1 MGKVCRGRPSAA
13 SPVPYQSRGTAVNA
27 RGGGVP
33 VDLMWETE
41 VRMLLGGGLV
51 VYPTETFYA
60 LGCLATLHASVER
73 VTAAKGRPDG
83 KPLPIIVSGWDMA
96 ARYLRLSGA
105 ALELAHA
112 FWPGSLSI
120 VVPVDVSVS
129 PLARDRHGRSAVRM
143 SPHPVAARLCLEA
156 GAPLISSS
164 ANISGRPPAC
174 RPGDLDPELLRASG
188 ALVMEETPWPAGGLP
203 STLAEVVG
211 GHAVR
216 ILREGAVSA
225 SSIGEAGFDVLAE

>member
-1 MGKVCRGRPSAA
+1 M
-13 SPVPYQSRGTAVNA
+13 SPVPYQPCGTAVNA
-27 RGGGVP
+27 RCGGVP
-33 VDLMWETE
+33 VALMWERE
-41 VRMLLGGGLV
+41 VRTLLGGGLV

-83 KPLPIIVSGWDMA
+83 KPLPIIISGWDMA
-96 ARYLRLSGA
+96 ARYLRLNGA
-105 ALELAHA
+105 LLELAHA

-120 VVPVDVSVS
+120 VVPVDAAVS

-164 ANISGRPPAC
+164 ANMSGRPPAS

-188 ALVMEETPWPAGGLP
+188 ALVMDATPWPAGGLP

-225 SSIGEAGFDVLAE
+225 SSIGKAGFDVLAE

>member
-1 MGKVCRGRPSAA
+1 MSEL
-13 SPVPYQSRGTAVNA
+13 PYQPRGTAVNA
-27 RGGGVP
+27 GRGGGP
-33 VDLMWETE
+33 MGLMWETE
-41 VRMLLGGGLV
+41 VRALLGGGLV

-73 VTAAKGRPDG
+73 VMVAKGRPDG
-83 KPLPIIVSGWDMA
+83 KPLPIIISGWDMV
-96 ARYLRLSGA
+96 ARYLRMSGP
-105 ALELAHA
+105 ALDLAHA
-112 FWPGSLSI
+112 FWPGPLSI
-120 VVPVDVSVS
+120 VVPVDAAVS

-164 ANISGRPPAC
+164 ANISGRPPVC

-188 ALVMEETPWPAGGLP
+188 ALVMDAAPWPAGGLP
-203 STLAEVVG
+203 STLVEVVG
-211 GHAVR
+211 GGAVR

-225 SSIGEAGFDVLAE
+225 PSIGKAGFDVLAE